1 MHRPLLFFFCVAI
14 VSVTISS
21 ISTGQD
27 TEAESLRVQ
36 GLTPGGLRA
45 FATQSRDVLTVTVI
59 NSYSTGRDVRIVVF
73 YTGREEE
80 QYARD
85 LWVPGRASLTT
96 WLPIGPAPPQ
106 RAEHSREFEFLLYDR
121 TGGREQLVLP
131 SEDERVRSRAIIYRP
146 RNPTTAFIADT
157 IPEVGEDEI
166 PFVRRW
172 SPATEAYRL
181 TLATRAS
188 FRLPEA
194 ISIVKDGFLPPTAE
208 AYDGIDHVVLAG
220 NRVAADPVG
229 CAALRKWVQHGG
241 RLWVMLDQI
250 DPEIVAPILGENFD
264 LHIVDRVR
272 LTTVRFHR
280 RIEDP
285 TQVEAREL
293 EQPVDFVRV
302 VISEKETLLSLV
314 NGWPASFVR
323 ALGRGKVVFTT
334 LGGRAWYR
342 DREARDPPSPYLG
355 DNKLPI
361 ALQPLE
367 EVGMQL
373 LGINESPQL
382 AIEEFQP
389 MLMEEIG
396 YSVPSFSQ
404 AAAILGVFVLA
415 VLALGVGLRR
425 SQRPE
430 RIGWLSSAAAVSAA
444 GVFVALGIMERQSV
458 PSTSAAVMVVDA
470 VPATGEGAVEGL
482 FALYRPESGS
492 IALSSQTGAL
502 LDLDFD
508 GLQGQTRRRIQTDTD
523 AWHWEGLALPAGVRT
538 GSFRHTMQSGPISA
552 VARFGVEGVTVRLN
566 TPGFRNIS
574 DALIYT
580 PARAPIAMRLDKDG
594 VLSAGPQDVL
604 PGNQYLAGNV
614 LTDRQQRR
622 QDIYRRFLGRS
633 LPAHMEG
640 RDLFFAWSEPES
652 LPLSVADTQRVVGN
666 ALLIIPIE
674 YEALPPNTLVS
685 VPRAFIPYRR
695 VVDGQSRQML
705 MESRFPAEIQ
715 VRFQVPPSLLTMRV
729 ERAILHGWIRAP
741 SRQLTITGA
750 KEKGSSP
757 LLVVENPAE
766 PFRIEITDN
775 RLLQLDEEGGLNLH
789 LSIAGGEDMDLVW
802 KIEFLGLDLF
812 GQTADRQEN

>member
-1 MHRPLLFFFCVAI
+1 
-14 VSVTISS
+14 
-21 ISTGQD
+21 
-27 TEAESLRVQ
+27 
-36 GLTPGGLRA
+36 
-45 FATQSRDVLTVTVI
+45 
-59 NSYSTGRDVRIVVF
+59 
-73 YTGREEE
+73 
-80 QYARD
+80 
-85 LWVPGRASLTT
+85 
-96 WLPIGPAPPQ
+96 
-106 RAEHSREFEFLLYDR
+106 
-121 TGGREQLVLP
+121 
-131 SEDERVRSRAIIYRP
+131 
-146 RNPTTAFIADT
+146 
-157 IPEVGEDEI
+157 
-166 PFVRRW
+166 
-172 SPATEAYRL
+172 
-181 TLATRAS
+181 
-188 FRLPEA
+188 
-194 ISIVKDGFLPPTAE
+194 
-208 AYDGIDHVVLAG
+208 
-220 NRVAADPVG
+220 
-229 CAALRKWVQHGG
+229 
-241 RLWVMLDQI
+241 
-250 DPEIVAPILGENFD
+250 
-264 LHIVDRVR
+264 
-272 LTTVRFHR
+272 
-280 RIEDP
+280 
-285 TQVEAREL
+285 
-293 EQPVDFVRV
+293 
-302 VISEKETLLSLV
+302 
-314 NGWPASFVR
+314 
-323 ALGRGKVVFTT
+323 
-334 LGGRAWYR
+334 
-342 DREARDPPSPYLG
+342 LG
-355 DNKLPI
+355 DKKLPI

-404 AAAILGVFVLA
+404 ATAILGVFVLA

-430 RIGWLSSAAAVSAA
+430 RIGWLSSAAAISAA
-444 GVFVALGIMERQSV
+444 GVFVALGAMERQSV

-502 LDLDFD
+502 FDLDFD

-538 GSFRHTMQSGPISA
+538 GSFRHTVQSGPISA

-580 PARAPIAMRLDKDG
+580 PAQAPIAMRSDKDG

-622 QDIYRRFLGRS
+622 QDIYRRFLGQS

-666 ALLIIPIE
+666 ALLIVPIE
-674 YEALPPNTLVS
+674 YEVLPPNTLVS

-715 VRFQVPPSLLTMRV
+715 VRFQVPQSLLRMRV

-750 KEKGSSP
+750 KEKRSSP
-757 LLVVENPAE
+757 LLSVENPAE

-789 LSIAGGEDMDLVW
+789 LSITGGEDMDLVW